1 MPTPPP
7 RPPTLRD
14 TAPTSPVPIP
24 ARTGPAIGALIALA
38 LVALDLRAP
47 VTAIAPLLGRL
58 RDDLGLSAAAVS
70 ALTALPVLCLGVFA
84 FAGPVLGR
92 RYGEARVVLA
102 SLILLAAGAT
112 LRLLPGALALFV
124 GTVLVGAA
132 IGLANV
138 LLPGLIRRR
147 FAGAVAGV
155 TAFYSAFLT
164 LGGASGSAVA
174 PPLADA
180 TGWAWRGALALVA
193 VPLSIAAVLAWWPGV
208 RADARAVDAP
218 TPQRVRL
225 WRDATAWRVTV
236 FFAAQA
242 LLAYVVFGWLPTMAQ
257 DRGISEAQSGLL
269 LSLTSLVGVAGAAL
283 LPAVY
288 RRLPDQ
294 RGPAVLVAVLSG
306 VGLAGIVLAP
316 APAGVWAA
324 SVVLGLGQGAGFAV
338 ALSLIGLRTGNGD
351 ETSALSSMAQG
362 TGFLIATIG
371 PLGAGLLH
379 EASGGWGV
387 PLATLL
393 AVCAIQAAAGL
404 GAGRAGQVRGGSGPD
419 LA

>member
-1 MPTPPP
+1 MSTPPAHAQIFRDATP
-7 RPPTLRD
+7 ASSIPLPGRNVPT
-14 TAPTSPVPIP
+14 
-24 ARTGPAIGALIALA
+24 IGALIALA

-70 ALTALPVLCLGVFA
+70 VLTALPVLCLGVFA
-84 FAGPVLGR
+84 FAGPVLR
-92 RYGEARVVLA
+92 RRCGESRVVLA
-102 SLILLAAGAT
+102 SLTLLVVGAT
-112 LRLLPGALALFV
+112 LRLLPGAAALFV
-124 GTVLVGAA
+124 GTALVGAA

-155 TAFYSAFLT
+155 TAFYSACLT

-193 VPLSIAAVLAWWPGV
+193 VPLSIAAILAWWPGARV
-208 RADARAVDAP
+208 DARAVDAP
-218 TPQRVRL
+218 TPNCVRL
-225 WRDATAWRVTV
+225 WREAMAWQVTV

-257 DRGISEAQSGLL
+257 DRGIGEAQSGLL

-294 RGPAVLVAVLSG
+294 RGPAVLVAMLSG
-306 VGLAGIVLAP
+306 AGLVGVVLAP

-324 SVVLGLGQGAGFAV
+324 AVVLGLGQGAGFAV

-379 EASGGWGV
+379 EVSGGWGV

-393 AVCAIQAAAGL
+393 VVCAIQAAAGL
-404 GAGRAGQVRGGSGPD
+404 GAGRAGQVRGRSGPR
-419 LA
+419 AA

>member
-1 MPTPPP
+1 MSTPPAHAQIFRDATP
-7 RPPTLRD
+7 ASSIPLPGRNVPT
-14 TAPTSPVPIP
+14 
-24 ARTGPAIGALIALA
+24 IGALIALA

-70 ALTALPVLCLGVFA
+70 VLTALPVLCLGVFA

-92 RYGEARVVLA
+92 RCGESRVVLA
-102 SLILLAAGAT
+102 SLTLLVVGAT
-112 LRLLPGALALFV
+112 LRLLPGAAALFV
-124 GTVLVGAA
+124 GTALVGAA

-155 TAFYSAFLT
+155 TAFYSACLT

-193 VPLSIAAVLAWWPGV
+193 VPLSIAAILAWWPGARV
-208 RADARAVDAP
+208 DARAVDAP
-218 TPQRVRL
+218 TPNCVRL
-225 WRDATAWRVTV
+225 WREAMAWQVTV

-257 DRGISEAQSGLL
+257 DRGIGEAQSGLL
-269 LSLTSLVGVAGAAL
+269 LSLASLVGVAGAAL

-294 RGPAVLVAVLSG
+294 RGPAVLVAMLSG
-306 VGLAGIVLAP
+306 AGLVGVVLAP

-324 SVVLGLGQGAGFAV
+324 AVVLGLGQGAGFAV

-379 EASGGWGV
+379 EVSGGWGV

-393 AVCAIQAAAGL
+393 VVCAIQAAAGL
-404 GAGRAGQVRGGSGPD
+404 GAGRAGQVRGRSGPR
-419 LA
+419 AA